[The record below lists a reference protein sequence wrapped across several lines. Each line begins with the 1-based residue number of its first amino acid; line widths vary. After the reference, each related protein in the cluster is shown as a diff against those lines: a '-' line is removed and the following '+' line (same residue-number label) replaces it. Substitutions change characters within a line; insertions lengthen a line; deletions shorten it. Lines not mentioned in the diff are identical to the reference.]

1 VSSSLLFI
9 LPKGGGM
16 EAYMKKLGLFLLVLS
31 MLVSLFPQT
40 AFAAEST
47 AFDQDLATYLSEVS
61 AARGFDVSVDDVNES
76 LSAYGMTTEDFS
88 TVDELKTFL
97 GDPIQSDLSNLSNI
111 YKTYD
116 FDQTTL
122 NQKLN
127 EYGEDLNDY
136 VYLYDL
142 DTALSVFV
150 SNESDAS
157 SLNQAMALEM
167 LKQFDISEDEI
178 QNLKDYY
185 LSIQDYINSE
195 EVSVKLEDLRTR
207 MTEFGQAL
215 IIKEQTDDN
224 YKPTQ
229 DEINQ
234 ITSMYDELF
243 SIIKLTP
250 KFYLTSNG
258 VNTPISLAEL
268 LKMDSVKD
276 ADVTMELYTSDS
288 TLLATM
294 VVPNEML
301 QSKLEEAIKDVSK
314 ISDNTT
320 TQKGGTLPKTAT
332 NYLAE
337 TLLGLIIACAGIFM
351 YRKVRNGN
359 CEIYKEQA

>member
-1 VSSSLLFI
+1 
-9 LPKGGGM
+9 
-16 EAYMKKLGLFLLVLS
+16 MKKLGLLLVVLS
-31 MLVSLFPQT
+31 LLVSSFPQT

-47 AFDQDLATYLSEVS
+47 AFDQDLSTYLDEVS
-61 AARGFDVSVDDVNES
+61 AARGSDVSIDDINES
-76 LSAYGMTTEDFS
+76 LSAYGLTTEDFN

-116 FDQTTL
+116 LDQTTL
-122 NQKLN
+122 TQKLN

-142 DTALSVFV
+142 DTALSVYA
-150 SNESDAS
+150 SNESDSS
-157 SLNQAMALEM
+157 SLNQEM
-167 LKQFDISEDEI
+167 VFEMMKQFDISEDEI

-195 EVSVKLEDLRTR
+195 EVSLKLQDLRTR

-215 IIKEQTDDN
+215 IIKEQTDEN
-224 YKPTQ
+224 YKPTE

-243 SIIKLTP
+243 SLIKLTP

-258 VNTPISLAEL
+258 VNTPISLAKL
-268 LKMDSVKD
+268 LKMDSVND

-288 TLLATM
+288 KLLVAM

-301 QSKLEEAIKDVSK
+301 KSKLEEAIKDVSN

-337 TLLGLIIACAGIFM
+337 TLMGLMIVCVGIFM
-351 YRKVRNGN
+351 YRKVRNES
-359 CEIYKEQA
+359 CEIYKTQE